1 MNKNLYS
8 LGLMSGTSMDGID
21 ASIIKSD
28 GEQSIEII
36 DNIYLK
42 YDFSLRSNLK
52 KIIDSCTS
60 KDQFKKLS
68 ESIRK
73 IENEVTLCHA
83 EACKTIT
90 KKNKNIDM
98 DLIGFHGQTV
108 LHKPNQGY
116 SIQIGDPKLLS
127 RLTNKTVVAN
137 FRDND
142 ILNGGQ
148 GAPLTPLYH
157 QLILSKIKINYPSVM
172 INIGGISN
180 ITYLEKKNKII
191 SFDTGP
197 GNYLIDQ
204 WVKSNSKMEFDDMGS
219 LAKSGKLNND
229 ILEKFLSNDY
239 YRAKNP
245 KSLDVKDFNLND
257 LRGMSLE
264 DGCATLSMLTVKSI
278 CNSINNL
285 REIPNII
292 LFSGGGRKN
301 QFIIDNIKKILNKQ
315 IHLIDE
321 FNFNGD
327 FTESQAFAYLAIRSY
342 LKKYISLPETT
353 GVKNPCLG
361 GKIYR
366 N

>member
-1 MNKNLYS
+1 MLTK
-8 LGLMSGTSMDGID
+8 
-21 ASIIKSD
+21 IKS
-28 GEQSIEII
+28 
-36 DNIYLK
+36 
-42 YDFSLRSNLK
+42 NL
-52 KIIDSCTS
+52 
-60 KDQFKKLS
+60 
-68 ESIRK
+68 
-73 IENEVTLCHA
+73 
-83 EACKTIT
+83 
-90 KKNKNIDM
+90 
-98 DLIGFHGQTV
+98 
-108 LHKPNQGY
+108 
-116 SIQIGDPKLLS
+116 
-127 RLTNKTVVAN
+127 
-137 FRDND
+137 
-142 ILNGGQ
+142 
-148 GAPLTPLYH
+148 PLA
-157 QLILSKIKINYPSVM
+157 V

-180 ITYLEKKNKII
+180 ITYVESQNKII

-301 QFIIDNIKKILNKQ
+301 KFIIDNIKKILNKQ